1 MTKEQKGWTI
11 LTDRQTRIEIDE
23 LKKIELNILKK
34 FDQICRDNNLEYSLA
49 YGTMIGAVRHH
60 GFIPWDDDID
70 VLMKREDY
78 EKLLKLKY
86 EDNNFE
92 IKSYRYS
99 KNYYYPFSKMID
111 KRTYLEEDWR
121 AEKDMGVYIDI
132 FPLDNLNFTSSG
144 EELKKDFDN
153 VISKAIKYTNI
164 AFIMGH
170 KLSHHKGLNIRYI
183 TKLLLLILTYPFKRA
198 IIKKADL
205 LNAKNKNGNYS
216 AMLLQISTNCPF
228 IDSHSFDE
236 IIYMDFEG
244 FKAPVYKNYDNIL
257 TIEYGD
263 YMTPPPVEEQKSN
276 HWFNAYKK

>member
-1 MTKEQKGWTI
+1 MNKTQ
-11 LTDRQTRIEIDE
+11 LTLEE
-23 LKKIELNILKK
+23 LKETELGILKK

-49 YGTMIGAVRHH
+49 FGTMIGAVRHH

-86 EDNNFE
+86 EDDNFE

-111 KRTYLEEDWR
+111 KRTHLEESWR
-121 AEKDMGVYIDI
+121 AEKNMGVYIDI
-132 FPLDNLNFTSSG
+132 FPLDNLNFASSG

-153 VISKAIKYTNI
+153 VIAKAIKYNTI
-164 AFIMGH
+164 AYMMGH
-170 KLSHHKGLNIRYI
+170 KLSHHKGLNIKYI

-216 AMLLQISTNCPF
+216 AMLLQISTCPF

-236 IIYMDFEG
+236 IIRVDFED
-244 FKAPVYKNYDNIL
+244 FKAPIYKNYDNIL
-257 TIEYGD
+257 TIKYGD
-263 YMTPPPVEEQKSN
+263 YMTPPPVKEQRSN
-276 HWFNAYKK
+276 HWFKAYKK